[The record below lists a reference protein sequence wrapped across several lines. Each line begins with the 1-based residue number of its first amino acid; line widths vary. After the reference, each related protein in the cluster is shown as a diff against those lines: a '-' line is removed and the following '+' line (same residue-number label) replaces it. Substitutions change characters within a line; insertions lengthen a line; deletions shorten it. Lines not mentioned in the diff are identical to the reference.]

1 MKTKLI
7 IYASLLIALYSCNK
21 DQDMYKQPNYE
32 SVNSSVLCYQSLYD
46 IVRICDGVASQTA
59 FSSTVQPVTFIKDSL
74 SGYINAHLNLNDT
87 LTKHND
93 GRKRSGKIELN
104 FKKDYFV
111 LNSLFK
117 VSLVNYNVNGFTFNG
132 DLTYT
137 ILSSSLSQK
146 NFKLIAN
153 DLKVSSLN
161 TNYIIN
167 SMLTINSTGF
177 YSSYVKGFVNGG
189 GSLFNYTSNTIDSL
203 YITTRF
209 FYKSKFDLN
218 AKDFD
223 AVINYGDG
231 QNDSLA
237 TATSKGFR
245 FIVNLNSF

>member
-7 IYASLLIALYSCNK
+7 LYITILVGLYSCNK

-46 IVRICDGVASQTA
+46 IVRICDGVASQPA
-59 FSSTVQPVTFIKDSL
+59 FTGTVQPITFTKDSL
-74 SGYINAHLNLNDT
+74 SGYINAHINLNDT
-87 LTKHND
+87 LTRHSD
-93 GRKRSGKIELN
+93 GRKRSGKMELN

-111 LNSLFK
+111 TNTLFK
-117 VSLVNYNVNGFTFNG
+117 VSLVNYNVNGYVFNG

-137 ILSSSLSQK
+137 ILSSSLSNK
-146 NFKLIAN
+146 YFKIIAN
-153 DLKVSSLN
+153 DLKVTSPSN
-161 TNYIIN
+161 TYSIN
-167 SMLTINSTGF
+167 SILTINSTGF
-177 YSSYVKGFVNGG
+177 YSSYVKGFVNGT

-209 FYKSKFDLN
+209 YYKSKFDLN

-237 TATSKGFR
+237 TATSNDFR
-245 FIVNLNSF
+245 FIINLKSF